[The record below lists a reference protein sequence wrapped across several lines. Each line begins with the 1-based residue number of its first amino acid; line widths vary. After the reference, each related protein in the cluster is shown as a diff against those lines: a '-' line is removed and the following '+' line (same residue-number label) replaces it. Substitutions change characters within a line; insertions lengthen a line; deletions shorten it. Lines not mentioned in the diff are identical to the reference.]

1 MAKLRLAH
9 LLQFG
14 LRLFDLG
21 FFLAKVACSPRN
33 IPGFGLNLHWTS
45 SVGCESPSRMGL
57 VLRVWTSIGDLSPC
71 SKSSSAYKNDLGS
84 RSSSFSAFESA
95 KASSK
100 SLASLLHWSAQSAKV
115 FCTVGLLEV
124 LASSIQF
131 AAWARASL
139 GSPGM
144 APTFLLTGGRL
155 EALSHRLACDPYRR

>member
-1 MAKLRLAH
+1 MAKLLLAH

-14 LRLFDLG
+14 LPLFDLG

-33 IPGFGLNLHWTS
+33 IPGFRLNLLWTS
-45 SVGCESPSRMGL
+45 SVESPSRMGL
-57 VLRVWTSIGDLSPC
+57 VLRVWALIGDLSPC
-71 SKSSSAYKNDLGS
+71 SKSSSASKNDLGS

-95 KASSK
+95 KASSN
-100 SLASLLHWSAQSAKV
+100 SLASLFHWSAKSAKV

-155 EALSHRLACDPYRR
+155 EALSHRLA